1 MKFEKAELEVIKL
14 FTNDVVVTSPDE
26 CDDPSG
32 EGLM

>member
-14 FTNDVVVTSPDE
+14 NAADVVVTSGE

-32 EGLM
+32 EGLQ